1 MSEPNPSRRRE
12 PAFYKGPLAW
22 MAQNSVASN
31 LLMFILLVGGA
42 LMIGRLKQEVFPE
55 IELDSVSVT
64 AVYPGASPSEVEQG
78 VVLAVEEAVRGVDG
92 VKEVT
97 SRATEGSASVTADLL
112 LSADKDQ
119 ALADIKSAVD
129 RISSF
134 PNDVERP
141 NVALISARRE
151 VISVVLSG
159 DTDEKTL
166 KGLAEQMREEL
177 LVDPSITVVEIDGVR
192 PPEISIEIPKENLR
206 RYNLT
211 LQQVSQAVGAA
222 SVELP
227 GGGVDTDKGEVL
239 LRVSERRETADGF
252 GRIVVISRPDGTE
265 VTVDDLGTVTDGF
278 SEVDRSAFFNGKRA
292 VRVTVYRVG
301 EQTPIEV
308 AGAVKE
314 YVEGVEGQLPPGI
327 SASIWGDQSEIYADR
342 ISLLLRNAFT
352 GLVLVLL
359 LLGVFLEIKLAFW
372 VTLGIPISFLG
383 AILLMPAIDVS
394 LNMISLFAFIL
405 TLGIVVDDAIVVGE
419 AIYKQRQDGHG
430 ILEAAILGVRE
441 VAQPV
446 VFSVLTTV
454 VAFSPLLFVPGVSGK
469 FFRNIPMIVIPI
481 LLISL
486 VESLLILPAHLSHG
500 KPPSQ
505 RGVLGAV
512 NRGQKWIADK
522 LEVFVERVYTPVIR
536 VALRQRYLTMAS
548 AIGILIVTVGLV
560 AGGKVKS
567 AFFPKVEGDT
577 IKVSLELPY
586 GAPVEDT
593 ERFAKI
599 LEREAM
605 ATLDANGGQ
614 EISRG
619 LYLLVGSSGGGGGAL
634 SGGPSTGSHKAQV
647 SIFLVPAD
655 QRDIT
660 TAEFTEKWR
669 ARVGE
674 LVGVE
679 TLRFSYD
686 IGPGGGQAPIEVR
699 LNHPDLDVLEA
710 ASSRLADELGE
721 LEGVFDIDDGFT
733 EGKEQLD
740 LVLKPS
746 ARSLGLSQRDLA
758 SQVRAAFFGS
768 EAARQQRGRD
778 ELRVYV
784 RLPKEERVSEYDI
797 EQLVIRTQD
806 GGDLPL
812 TQAADIV
819 RGRSYT
825 QISRVDGRRV
835 VSVTCDLDSNATS
848 AGQVRDA
855 LTTDILPRLMDD
867 VQGLRWGYGGQQADR
882 QESNA
887 ALGQGFLFAMLVMFT
902 LMAVAFR
909 SYVQPII
916 VMSAIPFGVVGAV
929 LGHMFM
935 GYELSLI
942 SVMGIVAL
950 SGVVVNDSLV
960 LVDAI
965 NGYRARGVPL
975 MEAVVAGGA
984 RRFRPI
990 MLTTL
995 TTFFGLMPMILET
1008 SVQARFLIPMA
1019 ISLGCGIL
1027 FVTFIALVLVPTMY
1041 LVLED
1046 VTKAVGWVKG
1056 LYASEKPDA
1065 GAPPEAPGG
1074 GLDGLDGEVEG
1085 GAGAE

>member
-1 MSEPNPSRRRE
+1 VSEPNPSRRRE
-12 PAFYKGPLAW
+12 PAFYEGPLAW

-31 LLMFILLVGGA
+31 LLMFILLIGGA
-42 LMIGRLKQEVFPE
+42 LMLGRLKQEVFPE

-97 SRATEGSASVTADLL
+97 SRASEGSASVTADLL

-129 RISSF
+129 RITSF
-134 PNDVERP
+134 PDDVERP

-151 VISVVLSG
+151 VISIVLSG

-177 LVDPSITVVEIDGVR
+177 LVDPNITVVEIDGVR
-192 PPEISIEIPKENLR
+192 APEISIEIPKENLR
-206 RYNLT
+206 RYGLT
-211 LQQVSQAVGAA
+211 LQQVAQAVGAA

-252 GRIVVISRPDGTE
+252 SRIVVLSRPDGTQ
-265 VTVDDLGTVTDGF
+265 VTVGDLGTVTDGF
-278 SEVDRSAFFNGKRA
+278 ADVDRSAFFNGERA
-292 VRVTVYRVG
+292 ARVTVFRVG

-308 AGAVKE
+308 AGSVKD
-314 YVEGVEGQLPPGI
+314 YVEDVEGQLPPGI
-327 SASIWGDQSEIYADR
+327 SASIWNDRSEIYADR
-342 ISLLLRNAFT
+342 ISLLLRNAFS
-352 GLVLVLL
+352 GLILVLL
-359 LLGVFLEIKLAFW
+359 LLGLFLEIKLAFW

-383 AILLMPAIDVS
+383 AILMMPAIDVS

-430 ILEAAILGVRE
+430 VLEAAIMGVRE

-486 VESLLILPAHLSHG
+486 VESLLVLPAHLSHG

-505 RGVLGAV
+505 RGLLGAV

-536 VALRQRYLTMAS
+536 AALRQRYLTLAT
-548 AIGILIVTVGLV
+548 ALGILIMTVGLV
-560 AGGKVKS
+560 VGGKVKS

-577 IKVSLELPY
+577 INVTLELPF
-586 GAPVEDT
+586 GSPVEDT
-593 ERFAKI
+593 ERLARV
-599 LEREAM
+599 LEQEAM
-605 ATLDANGGQ
+605 ATLEANGGA

-619 LYLLVGSSGGGGGAL
+619 IYRLVGSAGGGGGAL

-655 QRDIT
+655 ERGVT
-660 TAEFTEKWR
+660 TAQFTEQWR

-674 LVGVE
+674 LAGVE

-699 LNHPDLDVLEA
+699 LNHPDLEVLEA
-710 ASSRLADELGE
+710 ASSRLAEELGQ

-758 SQVRAAFFGS
+758 SQVRASFFGA

-784 RLPKEERVSEYDI
+784 RLPESERVSEYDI
-797 EQLVIRTQD
+797 EQLNIRTAD

-835 VSVTCDLDSNATS
+835 VSVTCDLDSNTTS
-848 AGQVRDA
+848 EAQVRDA
-855 LTTDILPRLMDD
+855 LTKELLPKLMDD

-916 VMSAIPFGVVGAV
+916 VMGAIPFGVVGAV
-929 LGHMFM
+929 LGHLFM

-1027 FVTFIALVLVPTMY
+1027 FVTFIALLLVPTMY
-1041 LVLED
+1041 IVLED
-1046 VTKAVGWVKG
+1046 VTKAFAWVKG
-1056 LYASEKPDA
+1056 LYVSPAPDTSPA
-1065 GAPPEAPGG
+1065 PEAPAGV
-1074 GLDGLDGEVEG
+1074 DGLDGEVD
-1085 GAGAE
+1085 GAE